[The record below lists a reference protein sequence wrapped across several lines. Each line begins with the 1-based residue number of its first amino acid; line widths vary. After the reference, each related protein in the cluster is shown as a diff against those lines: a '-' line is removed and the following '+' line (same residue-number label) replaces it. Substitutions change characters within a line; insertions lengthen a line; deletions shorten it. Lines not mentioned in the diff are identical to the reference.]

1 MGHLRRKWIDSQ
13 IMRLHTKVKIRYLR
27 SHTLF
32 LMTLYF
38 QFSLLQKKSKKI
50 YLKKLLKIFFSTDH
64 FGGCDKSEERPSF
77 SPFRG
82 LFRGFERDGA
92 LLQSAFRPLSVVKTG
107 HEIVNSI

>member
-1 MGHLRRKWIDSQ
+1 
-13 IMRLHTKVKIRYLR
+13 
-27 SHTLF
+27 
-32 LMTLYF
+32 MTLYF
-38 QFSLLQKKSKKI
+38 QFSLNNTKKI
-50 YLKKLLKIFFSTDH
+50 QKDLPEEIFFSTDH